1 MLCICDT
8 KPPLLGRSRDN
19 PLGRRATTADSGTV
33 WRGFSYVDTL
43 VDGLY
48 QYVRSEDES
57 IASIHSG
64 SSAGLGGL
72 GGLGGFGVDFG
83 VGFVVPAASSGLAA
97 SCGRLPSKLHS
108 LGASLSL
115 VKTHCSR
122 AGRSMSSPRPLAL
135 SCLHAARSHV
145 SEILRTWFRV
155 VKISRQAFALAGMAA
170 GIHRQAQAISML

>member
-19 PLGRRATTADSGTV
+19 PLGRRATTADPGIV
-33 WRGFSYVDTL
+33 WRGFSYVGTL

-72 GGLGGFGVDFG
+72 GGLGGFGVGFG
-83 VGFVVPAASSGLAA
+83 VGFGGTGGIV
-97 SCGRLPSKLHS
+97 
-108 LGASLSL
+108 GARGF
-115 VKTHCSR
+115 V
-122 AGRSMSSPRPLAL
+122 RPLAVE
-135 SCLHAARSHV
+135 AALLGDQLELGEDCSA
-145 SEILRTWFRV
+145 
-155 VKISRQAFALAGMAA
+155 KAA
-170 GIHRQAQAISML
+170 CAVYNH